1 VLTTVRQGHTRD
13 QGARRWAIRRASEVE
28 GFTLVETMVSMVA
41 SLTIMVALVL
51 VIGVYASAE
60 GSTTNSANAAAN
72 VRITLLALQHDIQ
85 SANPL
90 VTLGT
95 VTAYNDELELVILPA
110 NANITWQ
117 YNASSGQLTR
127 QVGSAAAVVML
138 SNVTNG
144 ASLPVFTYYDHCGI
158 NQVTEPQS
166 TPSSVSG
173 ATTVVGITLA
183 VAGLDTAPYG
193 TTSDV
198 SIMNQPPATN
208 RCG

>member
-1 VLTTVRQGHTRD
+1 MVRQGQTRE
-13 QGARRWAIRRASEVE
+13 QGARRCATGRLSGVG
-28 GFTLVETMVSMVA
+28 GFTVVETMLSMVA
-41 SLTIMVALVL
+41 TLIIMVALVL
-51 VIGVYASAE
+51 VIGVYARAE
-60 GSTTNSANAAAN
+60 ASTSNSANAAAN
-72 VRITLLALQHDIQ
+72 VRIALLALQHDIQ

-95 VTAYNDELELVILPA
+95 VTAYNDELKLIILPA
-110 NANITWQ
+110 NSNITWQ
-117 YNASSGQLTR
+117 YSASSEHLTR
-127 QVGSAAAVVML
+127 QVGSSTAVIML

-158 NQVTEPQS
+158 NQVPEPQS

-198 SIMNQPPATN
+198 AIMNQPPATN
-208 RCG
+208 